1 MGQHKPTRPKNK
13 LLEVSGSDSDSNPS
27 YDELKN
33 ALIEM
38 HGDAMNAFKKI
49 GSQKRTVLKLEAEIL
64 KIKKDF

>member
-1 MGQHKPTRPKNK
+1 MGQHKPTKPMNK
-13 LLEVSGSDSDSNPS
+13 LLEVSDSYSDSNPS
-27 YDELKN
+27 YDELQN

-49 GSQKRTVLKLEAEIL
+49 DSQKRTVLKLEAEIL